1 MMSEMNSEYSENSQ
15 RSFPAPSLRS
25 SANGRDPKDDEA
37 CWRTEDAEMEDGMGA
52 ILLLTLLI

>member
-1 MMSEMNSEYSENSQ
+1 MNSEYSENSQ